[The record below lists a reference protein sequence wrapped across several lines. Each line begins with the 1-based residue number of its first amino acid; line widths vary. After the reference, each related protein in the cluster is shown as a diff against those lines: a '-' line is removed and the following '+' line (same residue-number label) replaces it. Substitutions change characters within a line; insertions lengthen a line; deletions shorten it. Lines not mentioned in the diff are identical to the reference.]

1 MKSLFALLA
10 IFCCLNSTAQELKP
24 LKPIL
29 DSGVINSDNPQL
41 AYAMKRC
48 ITLNL
53 VMGNWMQEKGGERMK
68 NAVDNFFIQA
78 QLLKEVSFDIE
89 NKIEKER
96 KVKITNKNDLEKSLI
111 SSIKL
116 ITPMYIDRLT
126 KNYAASGSYFDND
139 EQLKEE
145 IFICADF
152 QKYLKSVR

>member
-1 MKSLFALLA
+1 MKSLFTLLL
-10 IFCCLNSTAQELKP
+10 ILCCLNSTAQDLKP

-68 NAVDNFFIQA
+68 NAVDNFFTQA
-78 QLLKEVSFDIE
+78 QILKEVSFEIE

-96 KVKITNKNDLEKSLI
+96 KVKISSKNDLEKSLL
-111 SSIKL
+111 SSVKL
-116 ITPMYIDRLT
+116 ISPMYVDRLA

-145 IFICADF
+145 ISICADF
-152 QKYLKSVR
+152 QKYLKSIR

>member
-96 KVKITNKNDLEKSLI
+96 KVKITNKNDLEKNLI

-152 QKYLKSVR
+152 QKYLKSIR

>member
-1 MKSLFALLA
+1 MKNILFLFVLFQCNLL
-10 IFCCLNSTAQELKP
+10 IAQELKP

-68 NAVDNFFIQA
+68 SAVANFFTQA

-96 KVKITNKNDLEKSLI
+96 KLKTSSKNDLEKSLL

-116 ITPMYIDRLT
+116 ISPMYIDRLT
-126 KNYAASGSYFDND
+126 KNYAAMPPWSCCLRLTFTH
-139 EQLKEE
+139 
-145 IFICADF
+145 
-152 QKYLKSVR
+152 

>member
-1 MKSLFALLA
+1 MKNILFLCLY
-10 IFCCLNSTAQELKP
+10 IFCNLLQAQELKP

-116 ITPMYIDRLT
+116 ITPMYVDRLT

-145 IFICADF
+145 TFICADF
-152 QKYLKSVR
+152 QKYLKSIR